1 MGPFP
6 TTFANMWEAAVSIRF
21 YEIYIQQEWL
31 DGQLLAKVGQLSS
44 DDDFFVASEAGAL
57 LNGTFGFLALG
68 LDDQLGPFYPLA
80 APGAYVLAEPA
91 EHWVARAG
99 VYSADPGTDISSNFG
114 FDWSFNHGVFFLG
127 EVGTTRSPFGRAG
140 TYSVGG
146 GGTNRKVRGFEGET
160 VGGGYGL
167 YGMINQA
174 LTMSRGGQSKLGAFL
189 RAQFGPQEDRS
200 ILRWYLDGGL
210 KAASPL
216 PGRNR
221 DVISV
226 AFAFLKFG
234 RDYISASRSA
244 GENVS
249 KSQLLFEFTYRA
261 QITEWLTLQ
270 PDVQLYFDPHFSR
283 RDAVVLA
290 LQALVEL

>member
-1 MGPFP
+1 M
-6 TTFANMWEAAVSIRF
+6 
-21 YEIYIQQEWL
+21 
-31 DGQLLAKVGQLSS
+31 
-44 DDDFFVASEAGAL
+44 
-57 LNGTFGFLALG
+57 
-68 LDDQLGPFYPLA
+68 
-80 APGAYVLAEPA
+80 
-91 EHWVARAG
+91 
-99 VYSADPGTDISSNFG
+99 
-114 FDWSFNHGVFFLG
+114 
-127 EVGTTRSPFGRAG
+127 
-140 TYSVGG
+140 GG

-174 LTMSRGGQSKLGAFL
+174 LTMSRDGQSKLGAFL

-234 RDYISASRSA
+234 QDYISASRSA

-270 PDVQLYFDPHFSR
+270 PDVQLYLDPHFSR